1 MLAFSH
7 SGFSPPNCSLSGGM
21 FCLVSIFLVSPQSG
35 TSPGTRGLSPLGR
48 VFTPHSC
55 PTYSR
60 CTWVDTAQ

>member
-35 TSPGTRGLSPLGR
+35 TPRHKGTGVPLD
-48 VFTPHSC
+48 VCSL
-55 PTYSR
+55 PTH
-60 CTWVDTAQ
+60 AHI